1 MASLRKRYRPE
12 SANADREFPVQTAPS
27 VAPAAEPPPVS
38 EKQEPE
44 LPERLV
50 ESDPVKEAE
59 QSAISLQQR
68 RKDMERA
75 ETLAS
80 EALTLQQRMAAEAQQ
95 QRRTPEVP
103 AHVQAW
109 ISAHPEYFNDQVKLA
124 ELQLATAKCARDG
137 LGWEDPEFVPAV
149 ERHLGLK
156 QEARLN
162 GNGHDRPPP
171 MSAPTPA
178 PAPRNP
184 PRQQTYGGPPVSAP
198 PTRDV
203 PSWTSGRPAS
213 QPTRLTA
220 EEVELARGL
229 GISLEEYQQ

>member
-68 RKDMERA
+68 LKEMERA
-75 ETLAS
+75 ETLAN
-80 EALTLQQRMAAEAQQ
+80 EEITLQQRMAAEAQQ

-137 LGWEDPEFVPAV
+137 LGWENPAFVPAV
-149 ERHLGLK
+149 ERYLGFR
-156 QEARLN
+156 QEARPN
-162 GNGHDRPPP
+162 GNNGQVHERPPV
-171 MSAPTPA
+171 SPT

-198 PTRDV
+198 PSRDPV
-203 PSWTSGRPAS
+203 SWSSGKPMSSRAP
-213 QPTRLTA
+213 LTA
-220 EEVELARGL
+220 
-229 GISLEEYQQ
+229 